1 VKRLHFSAIAAL
13 LVLASSSLPAN
24 AQFSFGQPQN
34 ERQVQANLPQSRAP
48 LWRTLMTTR
57 IAENASTGMF
67 SASHTPAVR
76 ALANTTITITG
87 FMLPLDT
94 DTRSRHF
101 LLSRMTPVCFFHPPG
116 APNEVIEV
124 YSATPIAITDKLVT
138 VTGRFTLI
146 SDPEKGLFFRLS
158 NAQASVVR

>member
-1 VKRLHFSAIAAL
+1 MRKICVSAFGAL
-13 LVLASSSLPAN
+13 LALASSSLPAR
-24 AQFSFGQPQN
+24 AQFSFGQPAN
-34 ERQVQANLPQSRAP
+34 ERQVQATLPQSRAP

-76 ALANTTITITG
+76 ALANTTMTITG

-124 YSATPIAITDKLVT
+124 YSNTPIAITDKIVT

-146 SDPEKGLFFRLS
+146 RDPEKGLFFRLS
-158 NAQASVVR
+158 NATATVTR

>member
-1 VKRLHFSAIAAL
+1 MKKTCI
-13 LVLASSSLPAN
+13 LVLSTLVALASSSLPAK
-24 AQFSFGQPQN
+24 AQFGFGQPAN
-34 ERQVQANLPQSRAP
+34 ERQVQATLPQSRAA

-57 IAENASTGMF
+57 IAENANTGMF
-67 SASHTPAVR
+67 SAGHTPAVR
-76 ALANTTITITG
+76 ALANTSMTITG

-124 YSATPIAITDKLVT
+124 YANTPIAITDKLIT

-158 NAQASVVR
+158 NAQAVILR